1 MEAILY
7 IGHGTRSKKG
17 AQEARDFLNRI
28 ISKSSSRIQEIS
40 FLELAEPSI
49 GEAYEKCIRRGASS
63 IRVVPIFLLSAGHIK
78 EDIPDIL
85 KELKNN
91 FPDIPVEVADPFGVQ
106 QTIIDA
112 VCDLIF
118 QEAMVLSKEDSVLL
132 VGRGSSDPSIIEAFE
147 EIRSGVADK
156 TGAMVKVCFL
166 AAASPTL
173 DEGLEGVC
181 ADSRG
186 RIIAVPYLLF
196 GGLLLSEIENAVR
209 KRKKQGM
216 QIIHTGSLSRHS
228 AIEKIV
234 IARAAGKEE
243 RDAAPVH

>member
-17 AQEARDFLNRI
+17 AQEARDFLNGI
-28 ISKSSSRIQEIS
+28 IGKSAAPIQEIS

-49 GEAYEKCIRRGASS
+49 GEAYENCIRRGASS

-85 KELKNN
+85 RELQNN
-91 FPDIPVEVADPFGVQ
+91 FPHIPVEVADPFGVQ

-112 VCDLIF
+112 VCDLTF
-118 QEAMVLSKEDSVLL
+118 QEARVLSKEDYVLL
-132 VGRGSSDPSIIEAFE
+132 VGRGSSDPSILEAFE
-147 EIRSGVADK
+147 EIRRGVADK
-156 TGAMVKVCFL
+156 TRARVKVCFL
-166 AAASPTL
+166 AAASPSF
-173 DEGLEGVC
+173 DEGLEEAC
-181 ADSRG
+181 ANSFG
-186 RIIAVPYLLF
+186 RVIVVPYLLF

-209 KRKKQGM
+209 KKKKQGM
-216 QIIHTGSLSRHS
+216 QIVHTGALSRHS

-243 RDAAPVH
+243 SDAAPVH